1 MVNFGK
7 DAFRSIPMPTAASAP
22 LMGTTE
28 LGHGTTFTDAGV
40 GIGMKKGE
48 SEI

>member
-1 MVNFGK
+1 
-7 DAFRSIPMPTAASAP
+7 MPTAASAP

-48 SEI
+48 SEIWKKGYELADEAIN